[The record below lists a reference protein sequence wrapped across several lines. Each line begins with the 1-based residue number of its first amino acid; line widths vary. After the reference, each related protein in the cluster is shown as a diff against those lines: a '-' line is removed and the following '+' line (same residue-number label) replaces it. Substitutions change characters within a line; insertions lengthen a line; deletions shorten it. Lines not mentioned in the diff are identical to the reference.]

1 MLNLTCVVTGH
12 VTAAAHIHWFRGPE
26 LLNTAA
32 RGGVN
37 ILSDKVCT
45 CRGDDSLIYNIDEE
59 EKHKFSFFCFSFF
72 SGYQSCCLMF

>member
-12 VTAAAHIHWFRGPE
+12 VTAAAHIHWFRGAE

-37 ILSDKVCT
+37 ILSDKVST
-45 CRGDDSLIYNIDEE
+45 SRGTHFSVMCSALI
-59 EKHKFSFFCFSFF
+59 KLAFAV
-72 SGYQSCCLMF
+72 